1 MLSAA
6 PSTGLLHSAVPAL
19 HPTSLLPLSP
29 LLHVRIPS
37 VWPPKFPP
45 LSPKQRFVATP
56 KAFAAAPSSSCT
68 SARGWSTQRLTQ
80 WRTHPFLPPSPFPHS
95 CSRKQRPSKN
105 RPPINTERIHGGA
118 STGATGWRR
127 CNGKATGGDGGRL
140 CRTAVQRWEQR
151 RVQPRGGSVLWG
163 GMRAAGCTRGVAFP
177 ARRALPLHFGRSSS
191 FAPSRAQP
199 GGAPVGSRRWK
210 GAGGRHHPTGANQ
223 LCRWTKGELCMPR
236 APKAPSTAGRQR
248 GVMRGV
254 LGGSLSRR
262 RAALLPED
270 RGFAGPAAT
279 LAGGGQQSCALP
291 RCTES
296 CGLSAAPCPA
306 ASRPAAT

>member
-6 PSTGLLHSAVPAL
+6 PSTGLLLSAVPAL

-210 GAGGRHHPTGANQ
+210 GAGGASPPYGCKSAV
-223 LCRWTKGELCMPR
+223 WVDEGR
-236 APKAPSTAGRQR
+236 ALHAACTQSPQHGRSAAGGDEG
-248 GVMRGV
+248 GVG
-254 LGGSLSRR
+254 
-262 RAALLPED
+262 
-270 RGFAGPAAT
+270 GFAEP
-279 LAGGGQQSCALP
+279 P
-291 RCTES
+291 
-296 CGLSAAPCPA
+296 
-306 ASRPAAT
+306 

>member
-1 MLSAA
+1 MSASLPFGLRSSPLCL
-6 PSTGLLHSAVPAL
+6 PSSASLQPPKPLLRLPAVPAPQPEVGARRGS
-19 HPTSLLPLSP
+19 HRGAPT
-29 LLHVRIPS
+29 
-37 VWPPKFPP
+37 
-45 LSPKQRFVATP
+45 
-56 KAFAAAPSSSCT
+56 PSSPPPRFPIPAAES
-68 SARGWSTQRLTQ
+68 RGRAKTALRLTQ
-80 WRTHPFLPPSPFPHS
+80 SAFTAAHP
-95 CSRKQRPSKN
+95 
-105 RPPINTERIHGGA
+105 T
-118 STGATGWRR
+118 RR

-223 LCRWTKGELCMPR
+223 LCRWTKGELCIPR

-262 RAALLPED
+262 GAALLPED